1 MINRLQTRL
10 SALRAARRCGLAPY
24 VTAGDG
30 GMETT
35 LAVLR
40 GLDRASVACV
50 ELGLPFSDPIADGP
64 VLQAA
69 AERAIA
75 AGASFDRVLDL
86 IARFRREPPI
96 GETPIV
102 LMGYAN
108 PLLRRGWEASCAALA
123 EAGADG
129 VLVADLPIEE
139 GAPLAAAAERAG
151 IAAIFFA
158 APTTADERLA
168 AAVRMSRGFLY
179 AIGRLGVTGARADV
193 DPAQTAFL
201 DRVRAAAGELP
212 IAVGFGLST
221 ADQVRAVAP
230 HADLAIVGS
239 AMVDHIHRAFTA
251 SGGDAQAAARA
262 AEGFARELTKGLET
276 S

>member
-1 MINRLQTRL
+1 MKDRLETRL
-10 SALRAARRCGLAPY
+10 AALRAEKRCGLAPY

-40 GLDRASVACV
+40 GLASAGVACV
-50 ELGLPFSDPIADGP
+50 EIGLPFSDPIADGP

-96 GETPIV
+96 GEVPIV
-102 LMGYAN
+102 LMAYAN
-108 PLLRRGWEASCAALA
+108 PLLRRGWEASCKALA

-129 VLVADLPIEE
+129 ILVADLPIEE
-139 GAPLAAAAERAG
+139 GAPLAAAAARAG

-158 APTTADERLA
+158 APTTGDERLA
-168 AAVRMSRGFLY
+168 AAARLSRGFLY

-193 DPAQTAFL
+193 DPAQLDFL
-201 DRVRAAAGELP
+201 DRVRAAAGDLP
-212 IAVGFGLST
+212 VAVGFGLST
-221 ADQVRAVAP
+221 ADQVRAVAR

-239 AMVDHIHRAFTA
+239 AMVDRIHRAFTA
-251 SGGDAQAAARA
+251 SGSDPEAAARA
-262 AEGFARELTKGLET
+262 AESFARELTKGLET

>member
-1 MINRLQTRL
+1 VIDRLQIRL
-10 SALRAARRCGLAPY
+10 AALRAEKRCGLAPY

-30 GMETT
+30 GMDTT

-40 GLDRASVACV
+40 GLDRAGVACV
-50 ELGLPFSDPIADGP
+50 ELGLPFSDPVADGP

-86 IARFRREPPI
+86 IARFR
-96 GETPIV
+96 GESPRGQAPIV

-108 PLLRRGWEASCAALA
+108 PLLRRGWEGSCKALA

-139 GAPLAAAAERAG
+139 GATLAAAAEKAG

-168 AAVRMSRGFLY
+168 AAVRLSRGFLY
-179 AIGRLGVTGARADV
+179 AIGRLGVTGARASV
-193 DPAQTAFL
+193 DPAQEGFL

-212 IAVGFGLST
+212 VAVGFGLST
-221 ADQVRAVAP
+221 AEQVRAVAA

-239 AMVDHIHRAFTA
+239 AMVDRIHRAFTA
-251 SGGDAQAAARA
+251 SGGDSESAARA
-262 AEGFARELTKGLET
+262 AEDFARELSKGLET

>member
-1 MINRLQTRL
+1 VINRLQERL
-10 SALRAARRCGLAPY
+10 SALRVEKRCGLAPY

-40 GLDRASVACV
+40 ALDRASAACI
-50 ELGLPFSDPIADGP
+50 ELGLPFSDPVADGP

-75 AGASFDRVLDL
+75 SGASFDRVLDL

-108 PLLRRGWEASCAALA
+108 PLLRRGWDASCRALA

-168 AAVRMSRGFLY
+168 AAARMSRGFLY
-179 AIGRLGVTGARADV
+179 AIGRLGVTGARAEI
-193 DPAQTAFL
+193 DPAQGAFL
-201 DRVRAAAGELP
+201 DRVRVAAGDLP

-221 ADQVRAVAP
+221 ADQVRAVAG

-239 AMVDHIHRAFTA
+239 AMVDRIHRAFTA
-251 SGGDAQAAARA
+251 SGGDASAAARA
-262 AEGFARELTKGLET
+262 AEDFARELTKGLET

>member
-1 MINRLQTRL
+1 VINRLNSRL
-10 SALRAARRCGLAPY
+10 STLRAQKRCGLAPY

-40 GLDRASVACV
+40 ALDQAGASCI
-50 ELGLPFSDPIADGP
+50 ELGLPFSDPVADGP

-69 AERAIA
+69 SERAIA

-86 IARFRREPPI
+86 IARFRREAPV
-96 GETPIV
+96 GDVPIV

-129 VLVADLPIEE
+129 VLVADVPIEE
-139 GAPLAAAAERAG
+139 GAPLAAAAEKAG
-151 IAAIFFA
+151 ITAIFFA
-158 APTTADERLA
+158 APTTGDERLA
-168 AAVRMSRGFLY
+168 AAVRLSRGFLY
-179 AIGRLGVTGARADV
+179 AIGRLGVTGARVDV
-193 DPAQTAFL
+193 DPTQRAFL
-201 DRVRAAAGELP
+201 DRVRAAAGDLP
-212 IAVGFGLST
+212 VAVGFGLST
-221 ADQVRAVAP
+221 AEQVRAVAA

-239 AMVDHIHRAFTA
+239 AMVDRIHRAFTA
-251 SGGDAQAAARA
+251 SGGDRESAARA
-262 AEGFARELTKGLET
+262 AGDFARELTKGLET

>member
-1 MINRLQTRL
+1 MIERLKTRL
-10 SALRAARRCGLAPY
+10 SALREQKRCGLAPY

-40 GLDRASVACV
+40 ALDHASVDCV
-50 ELGLPFSDPIADGP
+50 ELGLPFSDPVADGS

-69 AERAIA
+69 AERALA

-86 IARFRREPPI
+86 IARFRREAPLGQI
-96 GETPIV
+96 PIV

-139 GAPLAAAAERAG
+139 GAPLAAAAEKAG

-158 APTTADERLA
+158 APTTGDERLA
-168 AAVRMSRGFLY
+168 AAVTMSRGFLY
-179 AIGRLGVTGARADV
+179 AIGRLGVTGARVDV
-193 DPAQTAFL
+193 DPAQRGFL
-201 DRVRAAAGELP
+201 DRVRAAAGDLP
-212 IAVGFGLST
+212 VAVGFGLST
-221 ADQVRAVAP
+221 AEQVRAVAG

-239 AMVDHIHRAFTA
+239 AMVSRIHRAFAA
-251 SGGDAQAAARA
+251 SDGDPQAAARA
-262 AEGFARELTKGLET
+262 AGDFARELTKGLET

>member
-1 MINRLQTRL
+1 MIDRLQTRL
-10 SALRAARRCGLAPY
+10 SALRAQKRCGLAPY

-40 GLDRASVACV
+40 ALDQAGVDCV
-50 ELGLPFSDPIADGP
+50 ELGLPFSDPVADGP

-69 AERAIA
+69 AERALA

-86 IARFRREPPI
+86 IARFRGEAPI
-96 GETPIV
+96 GEVPIV

-108 PLLRRGWEASCAALA
+108 PLLRRGWEGSCAALA
-123 EAGADG
+123 AAGVDG

-139 GAPLAAAAERAG
+139 GAPLAEAAKKAG

-168 AAVRMSRGFLY
+168 VAVKMSRGFLY
-179 AIGRLGVTGARADV
+179 AIGRLGVTGARVDV
-193 DPAQTAFL
+193 DPAQRGFL
-201 DRVRAAAGELP
+201 DRVRAAAGDLP
-212 IAVGFGLST
+212 VAVGFGLST
-221 ADQVRAVAP
+221 AEQVRAVAE

-239 AMVDHIHRAFTA
+239 AMVDRIHRSFTA

-262 AEGFARELTKGLET
+262 AGDFARELTKGLET

>member
-10 SALRAARRCGLAPY
+10 SALREQKRCGLAPY

-30 GMETT
+30 GMDTT

-40 GLDRASVACV
+40 ALDRAAVDCV
-50 ELGLPFSDPIADGP
+50 ELGLPFSDPVADGP

-75 AGASFDRVLDL
+75 AGTSFDRVLEL
-86 IARFRREPPI
+86 IARFRREAPL
-96 GETPIV
+96 GQVPIV

-129 VLVADLPIEE
+129 VLVADLPTEE
-139 GAPLAAAAERAG
+139 GAPLAAAAEKAG

-158 APTTADERLA
+158 APTTGDERLA

-179 AIGRLGVTGARADV
+179 AIGRLGVTGARVDV
-193 DPAQTAFL
+193 DPTQRAFL
-201 DRVRAAAGELP
+201 DRVRAAAGDLP
-212 IAVGFGLST
+212 VAVGFGLST
-221 ADQVRAVAP
+221 AEQVRAVAA

-239 AMVDHIHRAFTA
+239 AMVDRIHQAFTA
-251 SGGDAQAAARA
+251 SGGDAEAAARA
-262 AEGFARELTKGLET
+262 AEDFARELTKGLET

>member
-1 MINRLQTRL
+1 VINRLQTRL
-10 SALRAARRCGLAPY
+10 SALRAQQRCGLAPY

-40 GLDRASVACV
+40 ALDRASVDCV
-50 ELGLPFSDPIADGP
+50 ELGLPFSDPVADGP

-86 IARFRREPPI
+86 IARFRREAPI
-96 GETPIV
+96 GQVPIV

-108 PLLRRGWEASCAALA
+108 PLLRRGWEASCNALA

-139 GAPLAAAAERAG
+139 GAPLAAAAEKAG

-168 AAVRMSRGFLY
+168 AAVRLSRGFLY
-179 AIGRLGVTGARADV
+179 AIGRLGVTGARASV
-193 DPAQTAFL
+193 DPAQRGFL
-201 DRVRAAAGELP
+201 DRVRAAAGDLP
-212 IAVGFGLST
+212 VAVGFGLST
-221 ADQVRAVAP
+221 AEQVRAVAA

-239 AMVDHIHRAFTA
+239 AMVDRIHRAFTA
-251 SGGDAQAAARA
+251 SGGSSRAAARE
-262 AEGFARELTKGLET
+262 AEDFARELTKGLET

>member
-10 SALRAARRCGLAPY
+10 SALRAQGRCGLAPY

-40 GLDRASVACV
+40 ALDRASVDCV

-75 AGASFDRVLDL
+75 AGASFDRVLSL
-86 IARFRREPPI
+86 IARFRREAPAS
-96 GETPIV
+96 ELPIV

-129 VLVADLPIEE
+129 VLVADVPIEE
-139 GAPLAAAAERAG
+139 GAPLAEAAEKAG

-168 AAVRMSRGFLY
+168 AAARLSRGFLY
-179 AIGRLGVTGARADV
+179 AIGRLGVTGARASV
-193 DPAQTAFL
+193 DPAQAAFL
-201 DRVRAAAGELP
+201 DRVRAAAGDLP
-212 IAVGFGLST
+212 VAVGFGLST
-221 ADQVRAVAP
+221 ADQVRAVAA

-239 AMVDHIHRAFTA
+239 AMVDRVHRAFTA

-262 AEGFARELTKGLET
+262 AEDFARELTKGLET